1 MNSFLFKGK
10 PPFEFV
16 KRTDPKKFSSMRIF
30 TSEDNQLHIRYEAR
44 DGEKVLRFTIDCLE
58 FKKRLF
64 ATDNTGQCTSMQ
76 LEGFSGK
83 LADLYKFLS
92 TLCEK

>member
-1 MNSFLFKGK
+1 MNSFLVKGN
-10 PPFEFV
+10 EFLMT
-16 KRTDPKKFSSMRIF
+16 RNNDRGKKMRIF
-30 TSEDNQLHIRYEAR
+30 TSKDNQLHIEYDVRAA
-44 DGEKVLRFTIDCLE
+44 EKVLEFTIDCLE

-76 LEGFSGK
+76 LEGFSGT
-83 LADLYKFLS
+83 LADLYQFLS

>member
-1 MNSFLFKGK
+1 MNSFLFKGML
-10 PPFEFV
+10 PYEFAM
-16 KRTDPKKFSSMRIF
+16 RTNDEKGSKMNIT
-30 TSEDNQLHIRYEAR
+30 TSKDNQLHIKYEAR
-44 DGEKVLRFTIDCLE
+44 VGKKIPQFTIDCLE

-76 LEGFSGK
+76 LEGFSGT